1 MSLEKFSVENS
12 KKVRI
17 TEDEKEVLEELEE
30 KCQEKGINHKMFLKK
45 VTQLYKLR

>member
-1 MSLEKFSVENS
+1 MSLEKFSIEDS

-30 KCQEKGINHKMFLKK
+30 KCQEKGINYKMFLKK
-45 VTQLYKLR
+45 ISRLYKLR